1 MLVVFV
7 ISGHKELTPC
17 QHLSLRQMNKSLV
30 LSGLIEKYDETDL
43 DKNEKYLLYIFI
55 LVCFV

>member
-17 QHLSLRQMNKSLV
+17 HHLSLRQMNKSLV
-30 LSGLIEKYDETDL
+30 SGLIEKYDETDL
-43 DKNEKYLLYIFI
+43 DKN
-55 LVCFV
+55 

>member
-17 QHLSLRQMNKSLV
+17 HHLSLRQMNKSLV

-43 DKNEKYLLYIFI
+43 DKN
-55 LVCFV
+55 